1 MGSIGVSPIKC
12 LYYNAM
18 VLAWQG
24 AVEKYNKDVVR
35 GLHEKTK
42 QTYSNSDKP
51 QCTSTKR

>member
-1 MGSIGVSPIKC
+1 
-12 LYYNAM
+12 M

-42 QTYSNSDKP
+42 KTGSNSDKP